1 MIKVKIKGK
10 EVIEQIT
17 IKGHSGY
24 EESGKDIVCAS
35 VSSMVITSVN
45 AIVRIDSEAIKFD
58 ESNGVIIDVLKHDE
72 IIDKLILNLIE
83 LLEELKKQYPKYI
96 EIRRC

>member
-1 MIKVKIKGK
+1 MIKVNIKGK
-10 EVIEQIT
+10 DVINKIT

-24 EESGKDIVCAS
+24 EEIGKDIICAS
-35 VSSMVITSVN
+35 VSSIVITSVN
-45 AIVRIDSEAIKFD
+45 AIIRINDQAINYSD
-58 ESNGVIIDVLKHDE
+58 NHGVVIDILKHDE

-83 LLEELKKQYPKYI
+83 LLKELEKKYSKYI

>member
-10 EVIEQIT
+10 EVIDEIT

-45 AIVRIDSEAIKFD
+45 AMVRIDSEAIKFD
-58 ESNGVIIDVLKHDE
+58 ESNGVIIDVLKHNE

-83 LLEELKKQYPKYI
+83 LLEELKKKYPKYI

>member
-17 IKGHSGY
+17 VKGHSGY
-24 EESGKDIVCAS
+24 GESGKDIVCAS

-45 AIVRIDSEAIKFD
+45 AMVRIDSEAINFD
-58 ESNGVIIDVLKHDE
+58 ETNGVMINILKHDE
-72 IIDKLILNLIE
+72 IIDKLVLNLIE
-83 LLEELKKQYPKYI
+83 LLEELKKKYPKYI